1 MGIFDWDKWQEI
13 FETMKKNKLRTF
25 LTGFSVAWGIFMLII
40 LLGSGNGLENGVR
53 KEFEGDATNT
63 LWINPGQT
71 SVAYKGLK
79 SGRTIQFT
87 NEDYDLMKKEISH
100 IDKIS
105 SRFNVWQ
112 NNTVSYKK
120 EYGNYDIIACHPGYG
135 YYETLE
141 IISGRFINDDD
152 ISDFRKVVIIST
164 IVRDALFKD
173 EEPIGKFIDVSGIPF
188 KVTGIFK
195 DSGGDRD
202 MQRVYVPLSTA
213 QRVFNYGNK
222 IQTMGIVTDKEI
234 DVDES
239 KAMADD
245 VRQTLAQAHKFDP
258 QDQRAVFV
266 WNNLEQFKQFMNL
279 FASIR
284 LFIWIIGIGTII
296 AGVVGVSNIMMI
308 VVKERT
314 QEIGIRKALGATPWS
329 VVSLILMESVLITSF
344 AGYIGLV
351 MGVGLLELISPVF
364 ENSDTFFKNPEV
376 DISVALGATVV
387 MIVSGMLAGF
397 VPARKAARIQPIEAL
412 RYE

>member
-13 FETMKKNKLRTF
+13 FETMKKNRLRTF

-63 LWINPGQT
+63 LWINPGET

-79 SGRTIQFT
+79 AGRKIQFT
-87 NEDYDLMKKEISH
+87 NEDYDLMKQEIPH

-112 NNTVSYKK
+112 NTISYKK

-152 ISDFRKVVIIST
+152 INDFRKIVIIST
-164 IVRDALFKD
+164 IVKDALFKD
-173 EEPIGKFIDVSGIPF
+173 EEPMGKFIDISGIPF

-213 QRVFNYGNK
+213 QRIFNYGNK
-222 IQTMGIVTDKEI
+222 IQTIGIVTDKEI
-234 DVDES
+234 DVDDS
-239 KAMADD
+239 RAMAED
-245 VRQTLAQAHKFDP
+245 VRQTLAQSHKFDP

-329 VVSLILMESVLITSF
+329 IISLILLESVLITSF

-364 ENSDTFFKNPEV
+364 ANSETFFKNPEV

-387 MIVSGMLAGF
+387 MVVSGMLAGF
-397 VPARKAARIQPIEAL
+397 VPARKASRIQPIEAL

>member
-13 FETMKKNKLRTF
+13 FETMKKNRLRTF

-71 SVAYKGLK
+71 SVAYKGMK
-79 SGRTIQFT
+79 SGRNIQFT
-87 NEDYDLMKKEISH
+87 NEDFDLVKKEIPN

-105 SRFNVWQ
+105 GRINIWR
-112 NNTVSYKK
+112 NNTISYKK
-120 EYGNYDIIACHPGYG
+120 EYVNYDIIACHPGYG
-135 YYETLE
+135 YYETLD
-141 IISGRFINDDD
+141 IVNGRWINDED
-152 ISDFRKVVIIST
+152 ITQFRKIVIIST
-164 IVRDALFKD
+164 IVRDALFKGG
-173 EEPIGKFIDVSGIPF
+173 EEPMGKFIDVSGIPF
-188 KVTGIFK
+188 KVVGIFT
-195 DSGGDRD
+195 DVGGDRD
-202 MQRVYVPLSTA
+202 LQRIYVPLSTA
-213 QRVFNYGNK
+213 QRIFNYGNK
-222 IQTMGIVTDKEI
+222 ISTIGVVMKDI
-234 DVDES
+234 DVEES
-239 KAMADD
+239 KQMVED
-245 VRQTLAQAHKFDP
+245 VRQTLAQVHKFDP
-258 QDQRAVFV
+258 NDQRAVFI
-266 WNNLEQFKQFMNL
+266 WNNLENFKQFLNL

-329 VVSLILMESVLITSF
+329 IVSLILLESVLITSF

-351 MGVGLLELISPVF
+351 MGVGLLELVSPLF
-364 ENSDTFFKNPEV
+364 ANADTFFKNPEV
-376 DISVALGATVV
+376 NIYVALGATAV
-387 MIVSGMLAGF
+387 MVVSGMLAGF

>member
-13 FETMKKNKLRTF
+13 FETMKKNRLRTF

-53 KEFEGDATNT
+53 KAFEGDATNT

-71 SVAYKGLK
+71 SVAYKGMK
-79 SGRTIQFT
+79 SGRYIQFT
-87 NEDYDLMKKEISH
+87 NEDFDLVKNEIPN

-105 SRFNVWQ
+105 GRINIWQ
-112 NNTVSYKK
+112 NNTISYKK
-120 EYGNYDIIACHPGYG
+120 EYCNYDIIACHPGYG
-135 YYETLE
+135 YYETLDILE
-141 IISGRFINDDD
+141 GRFINDED
-152 ISDFRKVVIIST
+152 ITDFRKVVIIST
-164 IVRDALFKD
+164 LVRDVLFKGG
-173 EEPIGKFIDVSGIPF
+173 EEPMGKFIDVSGIPF
-188 KVTGIFK
+188 KVVGVFS
-195 DSGGDRD
+195 DVGGDRD
-202 MQRVYVPLSTA
+202 MQRIYVPLSTA
-213 QRVFNYGNK
+213 QRIFNYGNK
-222 IQTMGIVTDKEI
+222 ISTIGVVTKDI
-234 DVDES
+234 DVEES
-239 KAMADD
+239 KMMVEE
-245 VRQTLAQAHKFDP
+245 VRQNLAQVHKFDP
-258 QDQRAVFV
+258 QDQRAVFI
-266 WNNLEQFKQFMNL
+266 WNNLEQFKQFLNL

-329 VVSLILMESVLITSF
+329 IVSLILLESVLITSF

-364 ENSDTFFKNPEV
+364 ANSDTFFKNPEV
-376 DISVALGATVV
+376 NISVALGATAV
-387 MIVSGMLAGF
+387 MVISGMLAGF

>member
-79 SGRTIQFT
+79 AGRTIQFT
-87 NEDYDLMKKEISH
+87 NEDHDLVKKEIPH

-105 SRFNVWQ
+105 GRINVWQ
-112 NNTVSYKK
+112 NNTISYKK
-120 EYGNYDIIACHPGYG
+120 EYGNFDIIACHPGYG
-135 YYETLE
+135 YYETLDVL
-141 IISGRFINDDD
+141 SGRFINDDD
-152 ISDFRKVVIIST
+152 IKDFRKVVIISI
-164 IVRDALFKD
+164 IVRDALFKGED
-173 EEPIGKFIDVSGIPF
+173 PMGKFIHVSGIPF
-188 KVTGIFK
+188 KVTGVFS
-195 DSGGDRD
+195 DVGGDRD

-213 QRVFNYGNK
+213 QRIFNYGNK
-222 IQTMGIVTDKEI
+222 IANLSIVTKDI
-234 DVDES
+234 DVEES
-239 KAMADD
+239 QAMAEKI
-245 VRQTLAQAHKFDP
+245 RQTIAQSHKFDP
-258 QDQRAVFV
+258 TDQRAVGV
-266 WNNLEQFKQFMNL
+266 WNNLEQFKQFLNL

-329 VVSLILMESVLITSF
+329 IVSLILLESVLITSF

-364 ENSDTFFKNPEV
+364 ESSDTFFKNPEV
-376 DISVALGATVV
+376 NISVALGATVV

>member
-40 LLGSGNGLENGVR
+40 LLGSGYGLENGV
-53 KEFEGDATNT
+53 KKAFEGDAANT

-71 SVAYKGLK
+71 STAYKGMK

-87 NEDYDLMKKEISH
+87 NEDYDLMKQEIPY

-105 SRFNVWQ
+105 GRLNVWQ

-120 EYGNYDIIACHPGYG
+120 EFGNFDIIACHPGYG
-135 YYETLE
+135 YYETLD
-141 IISGRFINDDD
+141 IIEGRFIHNDD
-152 ISDFRKVVIIST
+152 INDFSKIVVIGMP
-164 IVRDALFKD
+164 VKDALFKG
-173 EEPIGKFIDVSGIPF
+173 EEPIGKYIQVSGVPF
-188 KVTGIFK
+188 KVVGVFK
-195 DSGGDRD
+195 DAGGDRD
-202 MQRVYVPLSTA
+202 MQRLYVPLSTA
-213 QRVFNYGNK
+213 QRVFNFGNR
-222 IQTMGIVTDKEI
+222 IFTMGIVTQDIGVE
-234 DVDES
+234 ES
-239 KAMADD
+239 RDMVED
-245 VRQTLAQAHKFDP
+245 VRHTLAQKHKFDP

-266 WNNLEQFKQFMNL
+266 WNNLEEYVKLMKL

-314 QEIGIRKALGATPWS
+314 QEIGIRKAMGATPWS
-329 VVSLILMESVLITSF
+329 IVSLILLESVLITSF

-364 ENSDTFFKNPEV
+364 ENADTFFKNPEV
-376 DISVALGATVV
+376 NISTALGATGV

-397 VPARKAARIQPIEAL
+397 VPARKAAAIQPIEAL

>member
-13 FETMKKNKLRTF
+13 FETMKKNRLRTF

-53 KEFEGDATNT
+53 KAFEGDATNT

-71 SVAYKGLK
+71 SVAYKGMK
-79 SGRTIQFT
+79 SGRYIQFT
-87 NEDYDLMKKEISH
+87 NEDFDLVKKEIPN

-105 SRFNVWQ
+105 GRINIWQ
-112 NNTVSYKK
+112 NNTISYKK
-120 EYGNYDIIACHPGYG
+120 EYCNYDIIACHPGYG
-135 YYETLE
+135 YYETLDIVE
-141 IISGRFINDDD
+141 GRFINDED

-164 IVRDALFKD
+164 LVKNVLFKGG
-173 EEPIGKFIDVSGIPF
+173 EEPMGKFIDVSGIPF
-188 KVTGIFK
+188 KVVGVFS
-195 DSGGDRD
+195 DVGGDRD
-202 MQRVYVPLSTA
+202 MQRIYVPLSTA
-213 QRVFNYGNK
+213 QRIFNYGNK
-222 IQTMGIVTDKEI
+222 ISTIGVVTKDI
-234 DVDES
+234 DVEES
-239 KAMADD
+239 KMMVEE
-245 VRQTLAQAHKFDP
+245 VRQNLAQVHKFDP
-258 QDQRAVFV
+258 QDQRAVFI
-266 WNNLEQFKQFMNL
+266 WNNLEQFKQFLNL

-329 VVSLILMESVLITSF
+329 IVSLILLESVLITSF

-364 ENSDTFFKNPEV
+364 ANSDTFFKNPEV
-376 DISVALGATVV
+376 NISVALGATAV
-387 MIVSGMLAGF
+387 MVISGMLAGF

>member
-1 MGIFDWDKWQEI
+1 VFDWDKWQEI
-13 FETMKKNKLRTF
+13 FETMKKNRLRTF

-79 SGRTIQFT
+79 SGRNIQFT
-87 NEDYDLMKKEISH
+87 NEDFDLVKKEIPN

-105 SRFNVWQ
+105 GRINIWQ
-112 NNTVSYKK
+112 NNTISYKK

-135 YYETLE
+135 YYETLD
-141 IISGRFINDDD
+141 ILNGRWINDED
-152 ISDFRKVVIIST
+152 INEFRKVVIIST
-164 IVRDALFKD
+164 IVRDALFKGG
-173 EEPIGKFIDVSGIPF
+173 EEPLGKFIDVSGIPF
-188 KVTGIFK
+188 KVVGVFT
-195 DSGGDRD
+195 DVGGDRD
-202 MQRVYVPLSTA
+202 LQRIYLPISTA
-213 QRVFNYGNK
+213 QRIFNYGNRINTIPVVMK
-222 IQTMGIVTDKEI
+222 NV
-234 DVDES
+234 DVEES
-239 KAMADD
+239 KLMVED
-245 VRQTLAQAHKFDP
+245 VRQTLAQVHKFDP
-258 QDQRAVFV
+258 NDQRAVFI
-266 WNNLEQFKQFMNL
+266 WNNLEQFKQFLNL

-329 VVSLILMESVLITSF
+329 IVSLILLESVLITSF

-351 MGVGLLELISPVF
+351 MGVGLLELVSPVF
-364 ENSDTFFKNPEV
+364 ANSDTFFKNPEV
-376 DISVALGATVV
+376 NISVALGATAV
-387 MIVSGMLAGF
+387 MVVSGMLAGF
-397 VPARKAARIQPIEAL
+397 VPARKAAKIQPIEAL

>member
-40 LLGSGNGLENGVR
+40 LLGSGYGLENGV
-53 KEFEGDATNT
+53 KKAFEGDAANT

-71 SVAYKGLK
+71 SVAYKGMK
-79 SGRTIQFT
+79 TGRNIQFT
-87 NEDYDLMKKEISH
+87 NEDYDLIKQDIPY

-105 SRFNVWQ
+105 GRLSVWQ
-112 NNTVSYKK
+112 DNTVSYNK
-120 EYGNYDIIACHPGYG
+120 EFGNYDIIACHPGYG
-135 YYETLE
+135 YYETLD
-141 IISGRFINDDD
+141 IINGRFINDDD
-152 ISDFRKVVIIST
+152 ITDFRKVVVIGIP
-164 IVRDALFKD
+164 VRDALFKA
-173 EEPIGKFIDVSGIPF
+173 EEPIGKYVLVSGVPF
-188 KVTGIFK
+188 KVVGVFK
-195 DSGGDRD
+195 DAGGDRD

-213 QRVFNYGNK
+213 QRVYNFGNK
-222 IQTMGIVTDKEI
+222 IFTISVVTQDISVE
-234 DVDES
+234 DS
-239 KAMADD
+239 RAMANS
-245 VRQTLAQAHKFDP
+245 VRQELAQKHRFDP
-258 QDQRAVFV
+258 EDQRAVFV
-266 WNNLEQFKQFMNL
+266 WNNLEEYKKLMSL

-329 VVSLILMESVLITSF
+329 VVSLILLESVLITSF
-344 AGYIGLV
+344 AGYIGMV
-351 MGVGLLELISPVF
+351 MGVGLLELIAPVF

-376 DISVALGATVV
+376 DITTAIGATVV

-397 VPARKAARIQPIEAL
+397 VPARKAAAIHPIEAL